1 MRHISRRE
9 LLGAGAGAF
18 AAALAGRL
26 GSAAAQQAG
35 SSAVTGTAEEL
46 VLVNGRIHTMDRNN
60 TIAQA
65 VSIRNGRF
73 FTVSGGSPK
82 GGPGIRTIDLRG
94 RTVVPGIIDNHN
106 HIGLRRNR
114 PGYQTPL
121 ENAYSIRDAQE
132 IYAALVKGIPRD

>member
-1 MRHISRRE
+1 MRHISRRQ
-9 LLGAGAGAF
+9 LLGAGAASV
-18 AAALAGRL
+18 AAAFAGRL

-73 FTVSGGSPK
+73 FTVSSASPK
-82 GGPGIRTIDLRG
+82 RGPGIRTIDLRG
-94 RTVVPGIIDNHN
+94 RTVVPGIIDNQAMVPV
-106 HIGLRRNR
+106 GRLR
-114 PGYQTPL
+114 QL
-121 ENAYSIRDAQE
+121 E
-132 IYAALVKGIPRD
+132 